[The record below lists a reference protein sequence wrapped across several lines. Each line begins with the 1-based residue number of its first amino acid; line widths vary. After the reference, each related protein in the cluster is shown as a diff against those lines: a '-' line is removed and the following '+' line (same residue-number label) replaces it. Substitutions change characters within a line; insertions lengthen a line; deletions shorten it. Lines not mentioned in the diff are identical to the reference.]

1 MEALAAFGLACNIV
15 QVLDFSLKIFRE
27 GKQIADSGSTAK
39 LDEFTLVSKQLED
52 LCQDLDKSLQ
62 NAPKPI
68 SKNDDNLLKV
78 AQDCSRAAHDVQAK
92 LGEIMMNKKGG
103 RGKLDKLRKM
113 VTSSRSV
120 TALYNKLREYEKLL
134 TTQILVQLSR
144 RQDDIHLLQQSS
156 SEKVDLQLRA
166 FLASL
171 SEGVTEISALV
182 TKCHEET
189 RDLLVTQHLT
199 VEQSLARQTT
209 TLNELSLNEHT
220 ISRQLIRDN
229 NSTTQNLLQSTVH
242 DLQSASV
249 AAQSRERLLESL
261 YYPEVWHRQ
270 DQIASVHTQTYEWI
284 FEEDEAHSRPWQC
297 FTTWLKSHGS
307 SYWKAGS
314 PLQRSAQG
322 LLRSLL
328 YQLLR
333 TNDGVADELL
343 RGDNEL
349 RLRTPNSAWSEPS
362 LKRLLDMALSLL
374 SGEALFVLVDGLDE
388 MQGEDGGFDLKML
401 LVYLND
407 ISSRSDIKICFS
419 SRPGNPMSSTF
430 ADLPQLRLQD
440 LTHKDMHHYVEDLLM
455 THSAVRHIEGWQLRH
470 FAAVLTSRADGVFL
484 WVALATKSLL
494 RGLENHDTME
504 ELEARLTK
512 LPSGLE
518 NLYLAMWSS
527 LGEDERFYRTEA
539 ANLLKMAL
547 LHQETNWQ
555 RPLSLFALVVALE
568 PDLVG
573 TVLTTG
579 KLPILRRLV
588 VACERMEKRLPVV
601 CASLLEVYSF
611 KIGPWRVRAHAEDIQ
626 SSLRLLRQNGDWSE
640 DQKTDWNLLHV
651 IHNRRGV
658 DFVHRSAIDFL
669 RDTETGRQILRYAA
683 LTDLE
688 IYTRLLKGN
697 FAAYAMRYS
706 SLSMRALVDYT
717 LNVQKFDDAHQ
728 SSDILQVLHD
738 YTMQVIALPQPPK
751 IITEGDWFLDS
762 EDGDAYRGFLGLVI
776 THLPMIGQ
784 RNVFQSSRWAFNT
797 LKKSDQSYKN
807 YLLACA
813 VKREGIC
820 TGNSVEILLQH
831 GADPHSSSKL
841 QRDAPVTQSTW
852 SIALESCLHAYTIKA
867 RESRSRTT
875 DILQAFLNHHADLD
889 EAVVQQR
896 YAENDWEGYWTD
908 IHLQNDMIHLRRHMI
923 QVGVTLIRGIKASD
937 VVDFLRN
944 ADDTATPEGKDSGLA
959 ENYRWR
965 ESAVDALP
973 WRYVAHDC
981 EQGFLLVGGRAD
993 MEKFLQRAWAPAVER
1008 EQGCAPLDVMDAL
1021 RAALVELSTPIS
1033 GEEFLK
1039 YLYFRQEQTPD
1050 FQQELLAE
1058 FETTAQVYKRRQE
1071 GVFGTTS
1078 DTSSDSTMTVK
1089 KQESRIES

>member
-1 MEALAAFGLACNIV
+1 
-15 QVLDFSLKIFRE
+15 
-27 GKQIADSGSTAK
+27 
-39 LDEFTLVSKQLED
+39 
-52 LCQDLDKSLQ
+52 
-62 NAPKPI
+62 
-68 SKNDDNLLKV
+68 
-78 AQDCSRAAHDVQAK
+78 
-92 LGEIMMNKKGG
+92 
-103 RGKLDKLRKM
+103 
-113 VTSSRSV
+113 
-120 TALYNKLREYEKLL
+120 
-134 TTQILVQLSR
+134 
-144 RQDDIHLLQQSS
+144 
-156 SEKVDLQLRA
+156 
-166 FLASL
+166 
-171 SEGVTEISALV
+171 
-182 TKCHEET
+182 
-189 RDLLVTQHLT
+189 
-199 VEQSLARQTT
+199 
-209 TLNELSLNEHT
+209 
-220 ISRQLIRDN
+220 
-229 NSTTQNLLQSTVH
+229 
-242 DLQSASV
+242 
-249 AAQSRERLLESL
+249 
-261 YYPEVWHRQ
+261 
-270 DQIASVHTQTYEWI
+270 
-284 FEEDEAHSRPWQC
+284 
-297 FTTWLKSHGS
+297 
-307 SYWKAGS
+307 
-314 PLQRSAQG
+314 
-322 LLRSLL
+322 
-328 YQLLR
+328 
-333 TNDGVADELL
+333 
-343 RGDNEL
+343 
-349 RLRTPNSAWSEPS
+349 
-362 LKRLLDMALSLL
+362 MALSLL

-820 TGNSVEILLQH
+820 T
-831 GADPHSSSKL
+831 
-841 QRDAPVTQSTW
+841 
-852 SIALESCLHAYTIKA
+852 
-867 RESRSRTT
+867 
-875 DILQAFLNHHADLD
+875 
-889 EAVVQQR
+889 
-896 YAENDWEGYWTD
+896 
-908 IHLQNDMIHLRRHMI
+908 
-923 QVGVTLIRGIKASD
+923 
-937 VVDFLRN
+937 
-944 ADDTATPEGKDSGLA
+944 
-959 ENYRWR
+959 
-965 ESAVDALP
+965 
-973 WRYVAHDC
+973 
-981 EQGFLLVGGRAD
+981 
-993 MEKFLQRAWAPAVER
+993 
-1008 EQGCAPLDVMDAL
+1008 
-1021 RAALVELSTPIS
+1021 
-1033 GEEFLK
+1033 
-1039 YLYFRQEQTPD
+1039 
-1050 FQQELLAE
+1050 
-1058 FETTAQVYKRRQE
+1058 
-1071 GVFGTTS
+1071 
-1078 DTSSDSTMTVK
+1078 
-1089 KQESRIES
+1089 